1 MYSLVNSKGESQ
13 GRIEMF
19 KILFLTILLLAV
31 AVTSSVWSVI
41 NIALD
46 GSIILSVASTMISFV
61 TFISFF
67 KMLEVLHSVVDARK
81 LARKLNRSR
90 ARSFIS

>member
-1 MYSLVNSKGESQ
+1 
-13 GRIEMF
+13 MF
-19 KILFLTILLLAV
+19 KLLFLTILLLAV

-67 KMLEVLHSVVDARK
+67 KMLEVLHSVVDARN